1 MHEQLAAANSTDKS
15 MLIEYIGI
23 AKPGI
28 VGLTLMAALT
38 GVYFGNPGIQP
49 DWQLIFLTLLTLGL
63 ATAGSCMMNKA
74 YDGDNDALMQS
85 TSTLAVAVAKIPGGD
100 AVVTGL

>member
-1 MHEQLAAANSTDKS
+1 MHEQVVAANSTDKS

-38 GVYFGNPGIQP
+38 GI
-49 DWQLIFLTLLTLGL
+49 
-63 ATAGSCMMNKA
+63 
-74 YDGDNDALMQS
+74 
-85 TSTLAVAVAKIPGGD
+85 
-100 AVVTGL
+100 